1 MRGGEIVNKLK
12 VSGMA
17 ALVGAQMSNQDWL
30 FILSI
35 VITVLGMIQSYLENR
50 KEKRGVKN
58 GS

>member
-1 MRGGEIVNKLK
+1 MFGGESVNKLK

-35 VITVLGMIQSYLENR
+35 LITVLGMIQSYLENR
-50 KEKRGVKN
+50 EK
-58 GS
+58 